1 MGKTGTVAWVQVKG
15 TKGQIR
21 LVPRKESGHKKPGP
35 NQRFKR
41 TSAIKKLERASA
53 DPRGGGRGGN
63 ARGGNARGGN
73 ARGGNTRGGN
83 SRGGGRGQP
92 ADFRSIAA
100 RRRVSRAKS
109 MIMGAKK

>member
-21 LVPRKESGHKKPGP
+21 LVPRKESEHKKPGP

-41 TSAIKKLERASA
+41 TAAIKKFERASA
-53 DPRGGGRGGN
+53 DQRGGGRGGN
-63 ARGGNARGGN
+63 ARGGGRSGGRG
-73 ARGGNTRGGN
+73 AA
-83 SRGGGRGQP
+83 RGQP
-92 ADFRSIAA
+92 ADLRSMAA
-100 RRRVSRAKS
+100 RRRVSRPKS

>member
-1 MGKTGTVAWVQVKG
+1 MGKTGTVAWIQVKG

-21 LVPRKESGHKKPGP
+21 LVPRKESTHKKPGP

-41 TSAIKKLERASA
+41 TTAIKKLERASA

-63 ARGGNARGGN
+63 ARGGN
-73 ARGGNTRGGN
+73 T
-83 SRGGGRGQP
+83 RGGGRGGARGKP
-92 ADFRSIAA
+92 ADLRSMAA
-100 RRRVSRAKS
+100 RRRVSRPKS

>member
-21 LVPRKESGHKKPGP
+21 LVPRKESNHKKPGP

-41 TSAIKKLERASA
+41 TSAIKKFERASA
-53 DPRGGGRGGN
+53 EPRGGG
-63 ARGGNARGGN
+63 
-73 ARGGNTRGGN
+73 RGGN
-83 SRGGGRGQP
+83 SRGGGRGGGRGGNSGGRGQP
-92 ADFRSIAA
+92 ADLRNMAA
-100 RRRVSRAKS
+100 RRRVPRPKS